1 MAVKRTE
8 GRGRNVHAGLERGPQ
23 RRNVREKREKQKH
36 KRQPGPWWGRGWEEG
51 CWNGKNSRTWGPA
64 NESRTVS
71 LGKLECLVPE
81 RSYLSFLLV
90 WKPWEASVV
99 SAELLALLLGGRTG
113 RRGGA
118 SGPGG
123 SGASGRGRGSSPA
136 GGRRS
141 LGASASRSRSAEAP
155 GPSYPLPA
163 APTPAAAVK
172 DNQAVACRSS
182 GN

>member
-1 MAVKRTE
+1 MVKTAAPGGPRTS
-8 GRGRNVHAGLERGPQ
+8 RGPSALASW
-23 RRNVREKREKQKH
+23 NVLSQ
-36 KRQPGPWWGRGWEEG
+36 
-51 CWNGKNSRTWGPA
+51 N
-64 NESRTVS
+64 
-71 LGKLECLVPE
+71 VPT
-81 RSYLSFLLV
+81 SFLRV

-141 LGASASRSRSAEAP
+141 LGASASPSLSAEAP
-155 GPSYPLPA
+155 GPSSPFPA
-163 APTPAAAVK
+163 APTPATAVK